1 MSIATSDTV
10 SAPEIS
16 PDKGKGRWLALAVIA
31 VSQLLIVL
39 DATIVNIAL
48 PTAQTALHISDA
60 DRQWMITA
68 YTLAFGGLLLLGGR
82 IADYTGRKRAFII
95 GLLGFAAASALGG
108 LAMNAGTLFA
118 ARALQGAFGALM
130 APAALSL
137 LTVTFTDAKE
147 RSRAFGVYGAIAGG
161 GGAIG
166 LLMGGLLTEYASWRW
181 TLLVSTPIAII
192 AAVAAFRFVGESR
205 AEGNTRYD
213 LPGAF
218 TSTAGLV
225 ALVYGF
231 TKAASDGWDAPITI
245 VLLAGAA
252 VLLFSF
258 IVIELRSSHPLL
270 PMRVILDRN
279 RGGAF
284 LSALLIG
291 VGLFGVFLFLTYYLQ
306 VTRGYS
312 AMETGV
318 AFLPFTVGI
327 ILGAG
332 LSAQLLPRV
341 GPRILMFSGML
352 LAAAGMVLLT
362 RIGLETGFWSH
373 VFPGELIIALGLGIT
388 FGPMSNTALVG
399 VADHDAGVASALI
412 NTTQQ
417 IGGSLG
423 TALLNTIFTSVV
435 AGYLVDH
442 RSSITDPSQLPAVQ
456 GLATVHGYTVAFWV
470 SAGLI
475 SLASL
480 IALFLI
486 RASKDEA
493 AASGATHV
501 AV

>member
-1 MSIATSDTV
+1 MSVAAAVPPAPDI
-10 SAPEIS
+10 SAENG
-16 PDKGKGRWLALAVIA
+16 KGKWLALAVIA

-48 PTAQTALHISDA
+48 PTAQTELHISDA

-95 GLLGFAAASALGG
+95 GLLGFAAASAFGG
-108 LAMNAGTLFA
+108 LAQNAGMLFS

-137 LTVTFTDAKE
+137 LTVTFTEAKE
-147 RSRAFGVYGAIAGG
+147 RARAFGVYGAIAGG

-166 LLMGGLLTEYASWRW
+166 LLLGGVLTEYASWRW
-181 TLLVSTPIAII
+181 TLLVSTPIAIL
-192 AAVAAFRFVGESR
+192 AALATVRFVSESK
-205 AEGNTRYD
+205 AEGNTKYD
-213 LPGAF
+213 LPGAI

-225 ALVYGF
+225 SLVYGF
-231 TKAASDGWDAPITI
+231 TKAASDGWGSGSTVTFLAAAV
-245 VLLAGAA
+245 VLLVAF
-252 VLLFSF
+252 V
-258 IVIELRSSHPLL
+258 VIEIRSEHPLL

-291 VGLFGVFLFLTYYLQ
+291 VGMFGVFLFLTFYLQ
-306 VTRGYS
+306 VTLGYS
-312 AMETGV
+312 ALMTGV

-327 ILGAG
+327 IGGAG
-332 LSAQLLPRV
+332 LSAQLLTRV
-341 GPRILMFSGML
+341 GPRVLMFSGML
-352 LAAAGMVLLT
+352 LAAIGMVALT
-362 RIGLETGFWSH
+362 RIGVDTSFWTH
-373 VFPGELIIALGLGIT
+373 VLPGELLISFGLGVT

-435 AGYLVDH
+435 AGYLADH
-442 RSSITDPSQLPAVQ
+442 AASATSPAFQQV
-456 GLATVHGYTVAFWV
+456 ATIHGYTVAFWV

-475 SLASL
+475 ALAAV
-480 IALFLI
+480 IALVLV
-486 RASKDEA
+486 RAGRDEVT
-493 AASGATHV
+493 STEGMLV